1 MPNRAE
7 VIECARK
14 YLGTPFGQRGRHIEE
29 AIDCIGVVL
38 CVGSDLGICDK
49 DGNPFHPFLYK
60 DYPNQPFG
68 DEVQEECKK
77 RLITKSLST
86 PTSFSQM
93 IPGDIVTMR
102 IPPESSFRR
111 IFAKNEKLTPITHV
125 AIVSDLKGA
134 LGVIHSYNS
143 ESVRRRVVEHLIDLR
158 WLRRIAGVFSFPGV
172 TD

>member
-7 VIECARK
+7 VIEAARK
-14 YLGTPFGQRGRHIEE
+14 YLHTPFGQRGRQIGKG
-29 AIDCIGVVL
+29 IDCIGVVL
-38 CVGSDLGICDK
+38 CVGGDLGLNDK
-49 DGNPFHPFLYK
+49 DGNPFHADMYK
-60 DYPNQPFG
+60 DYANQPFG

-77 RLITKSLST
+77 RLVIKSLGV

-102 IPPESSFRR
+102 IPPETSFRK
-111 IFAKNEKLTPITHV
+111 IFARNDKLTPVTHV
-125 AIVSDLKGA
+125 AIVSDLNGA

-143 ESVRRRVVEHLIDLR
+143 ESVRKRVVEHLIDLR
-158 WLRRIAGVFSFPGV
+158 WMRRIAGVFSFPGV